1 MGSRRKLIPVEIL
14 ARITKFYVTNIP
26 DNCSGANLAREV
38 RNFGEIFDIYVARK
52 RDKVGRRFA
61 FVSLL
66 DVKDRREMEKVLSS
80 IRLGEYKLKVNVAR
94 FVLEEGE
101 VNDRRSFFPPKNE
114 RPEKKFNAE
123 EGNRRQANQNT
134 FHANAMSFKEA
145 FSGASRGKSIEV
157 EDSVCAF
164 ESLHGRS
171 LVLKVCSL
179 EVLQR
184 VKRLLEEMKLG
195 EGEVRYLGGFLILVT
210 FRSKEHA
217 KMALEELVGRP
228 ELFCSVVVWEGQDL
242 PFERVA
248 WLKVYGIP
256 LSLLAI
262 KVFDSIGAFFGSVVK
277 KPTVDRMEID
287 SSFHYIGVMVG
298 HGARIKEELF
308 LKWRGKTLKI
318 WVEED
323 DKDWIS
329 DYVDE
334 VDDV

>member
-1 MGSRRKLIPVEIL
+1 MGSRRKPIPVETL
-14 ARITKFYVTNIP
+14 ARITKFYVTNLP

-66 DVKDRREMEKVLSS
+66 DVKDRQEMEKVLSS

-101 VNDRRSFFPPKNE
+101 VK
-114 RPEKKFNAE
+114 
-123 EGNRRQANQNT
+123 
-134 FHANAMSFKEA
+134 
-145 FSGASRGKSIEV
+145 

-195 EGEVRYLGGFLILVT
+195 EGEVRCLGGFLILIT

-217 KMALEELVGRP
+217 KMALGELVGRP

-256 LSLLAI
+256 LSLLAV

-277 KPTVDRMEID
+277 KPTVDRVEID

-318 WVEED
+318 
-323 DKDWIS
+323 
-329 DYVDE
+329 
-334 VDDV
+334 